1 MNAMYIAA
9 VINSAF
15 RYASPVLIAALGS
28 IICSKCNVFNV
39 ALEGQM
45 LISSFCAIVVNY
57 YTNNVFLSVL
67 GGIAGGMALSILVA
81 FLQITLQVR
90 DMVVGTALNILAQS
104 ITSFGMQL
112 IFKTRGTIQGYG
124 MVSLPR
130 FSLKFGN
137 LAFLNRVFESLSI
150 FDFFGYILAILVFIY
165 IYKTIGGFHLTS
177 VGIRADA
184 AESLGIKSKRTQI
197 IAIIVSGIFCG
208 IAGVAQCMGSITVFV
223 ENMTAGRGWIA
234 TGAASMAQNHPLVVM
249 LTSLFFGATI
259 SLSKTLQAYI
269 NSYFTESFPYICT
282 VVAIAIYGAIEKRKK
297 HKEMKW
303 KTIRKSEKIS

>member
-1 MNAMYIAA
+1 MNWMYIAA

-15 RYASPVLIAALGS
+15 RYASPVLITALGS
-28 IICSKCNVFNV
+28 VICSKCNVFNV

-45 LISSFCAIVVNY
+45 LVSSFTAIVVNY
-57 YTNNVFLSVL
+57 YTKNVFLSVL
-67 GGIAGGMALSILVA
+67 GGIAGGMLLSILVA

-112 IFKTRGTIQGYG
+112 IFNTRGTIQGYG
-124 MVSLPR
+124 MVALPR

-137 LAFLNRVFESLSI
+137 IAFLNRIFESLSI
-150 FDFFGYILAILVFIY
+150 FDFLGYILAVLIFVFIY
-165 IYKTIGGFHLTS
+165 HTVRGFHLTS
-177 VGIRADA
+177 VGISAEA
-184 AESLGIKSKRTQI
+184 AESLGIKSRRIQIYAI
-197 IAIIVSGIFCG
+197 IASGVLCG

-259 SLSKTLQAYI
+259 SLSKTLQSYI
-269 NSYFTESFPYICT
+269 NSYFTESFPYLCT
-282 VVAIAIYGAIEKRKK
+282 VIAISVYGAVRNVRKR
-297 HKEMKW
+297 
-303 KTIRKSEKIS
+303 RKARAVAVK